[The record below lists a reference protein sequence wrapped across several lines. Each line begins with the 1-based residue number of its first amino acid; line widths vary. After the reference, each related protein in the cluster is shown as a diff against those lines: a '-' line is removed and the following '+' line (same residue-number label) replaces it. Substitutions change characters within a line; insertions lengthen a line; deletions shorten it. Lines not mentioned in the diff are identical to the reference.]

1 MDGEDEANRSSS
13 FDDDAKP
20 TSNTLLGLDY
30 IENKENVSMQQTNNV
45 LHQKINKPNMG
56 QSQKQQ
62 PIESVANTSRDKQL
76 AQKCFDSAMQIMESS
91 SFSTISSDGDC
102 TSNSLPKEAFDGDS
116 ALNRSIDCLARV
128 REVRE
133 LISQPKAPQFSNTV
147 SLLTPRDVNEG
158 IKQQPYTQDDNQT
171 CGVSH
176 NPTQSTTMTSYLCK
190 DTLSPLHQ
198 QGANKSPVPSLAN
211 SAALSCASSA
221 VTDLFAALRT
231 STAVAEENFQGN
243 TNDTGVAAERK
254 RWIEETLLS
263 KKDYEPI
270 QTKEREECC
279 KNKDC
284 HDLTTERKRWI
295 EDTLLVQ
302 AQDTLK
308 RLSPKHSF
316 LANALAEASN
326 ELMVQRKRQMDEE
339 SVMSPKETPQK
350 RPLDHGFLASALV
363 ATNML
368 LTPPRREKYSS
379 KARPSL
385 NRMSI
390 GATPHPFSPA
400 SAASSV
406 LTETASNIILH
417 ALKQLT
423 PKQSTNSCRQGKN
436 KHKSIFTPSR
446 NSDLLSI
453 AAEMKSLDPQ
463 GSNIKEELKLKTE
476 QTMLAER
483 VENLERLVSL
493 QSARSL
499 ESDQEENQELRR
511 ELHRTN
517 LQLESERQLVEKAN
531 HRVSMLTM
539 NLNNTQEMHSNI
551 ERQLRD
557 KIQRL
562 EEEIICMRDS
572 EKEHTAEQAKTNEAV
587 SESRALSLAKRND
600 AELEELRKARSELLE
615 RQSIA
620 DMKHQE
626 CMKEN
631 ENLRSQLHVLSSER
645 AAKEQAFSMV
655 LKFVGSISENFS
667 CTNRKLEQGLEA
679 KKDEVTCLRRSL
691 ELMSCELVMSTN
703 EVNDLRSENASL
715 QDELKR
721 LKAGKR
727 WPF

>member
-1 MDGEDEANRSSS
+1 MDGEDEANKSLS

-20 TSNTLLGLDY
+20 TSTALLGLDY

-45 LHQKINKPNMG
+45 LHQKINKPIMG

-91 SFSTISSDGDC
+91 SFSTISSDSDC
-102 TSNSLPKEAFDGDS
+102 TSNMPKAAFDGDS

-147 SLLTPRDVNEG
+147 SLSTPRDVNEG
-158 IKQQPYTQDDNQT
+158 TDQQLPTQDDNQT
-171 CGVSH
+171 CGVSQ
-176 NPTQSTTMTSYLCK
+176 NPTSYICK
-190 DTLSPLHQ
+190 DTRSSFQ
-198 QGANKSPVPSLAN
+198 QAVRSPVPSLAN
-211 SAALSCASSA
+211 SAALSGASSA
-221 VTDLFAALRT
+221 VTDLFAALRA

-243 TNDTGVAAERK
+243 TNDKGVAAERK

-279 KNKDC
+279 RNKDC

-302 AQDTLK
+302 QDTLK

-316 LANALAEASN
+316 LANTLAEASN
-326 ELMVQRKRQMDEE
+326 ELIVQRKRQMDKE
-339 SVMSPKETPQK
+339 SVVSPQETPQK
-350 RPLDHGFLASALV
+350 CPLDHGFLASALV

-379 KARPSL
+379 KARPSR
-385 NRMSI
+385 NRLSI
-390 GATPHPFSPA
+390 GASPHPFSPA

-406 LTETASNIILH
+406 FTETASNIILH

-423 PKQSTNSCRQGKN
+423 PKQSTNSCRQGK
-436 KHKSIFTPSR
+436 HKQESSITPSR
-446 NSDLLSI
+446 KSDLLSI
-453 AAEMKSLDPQ
+453 AAEMKSLDSQ
-463 GSNIKEELKLKTE
+463 GSNIKEELKLKSE

-483 VENLERLVSL
+483 VENLERLVTL
-493 QSARSL
+493 QSARSM
-499 ESDQEENQELRR
+499 ESDQEELHELRR
-511 ELHRTN
+511 ELHRCN

-539 NLNNTQEMHSNI
+539 NLNNMQEMHSNV

-572 EKEHTAEQAKTNEAV
+572 ERQHTAEQDKANEAA
-587 SESRALSLAKRND
+587 SESRALSLAKTND
-600 AELEELRKARSELLE
+600 AELEELRRTRSELLE
-615 RQSIA
+615 RQSI
-620 DMKHQE
+620 DDIKHQE
-626 CMKEN
+626 CRKEN

-655 LKFVGSISENFS
+655 LEFVGSISETFS
-667 CTNRKLEQGLEA
+667 CANRKLEQGLEA

-715 QDELKR
+715 KR
-721 LKAGKR
+721 LKAGKK

>member
-1 MDGEDEANRSSS
+1 MDGEDEANNSLS

-20 TSNTLLGLDY
+20 TSTALLGLDY

-45 LHQKINKPNMG
+45 LHQKINKPNMV

-91 SFSTISSDGDC
+91 SFSTISSDTDC
-102 TSNSLPKEAFDGDS
+102 TSNMPKAAFDGDS

-147 SLLTPRDVNEG
+147 SLSTPGDVNEG
-158 IKQQPYTQDDNQT
+158 ANQQRPTQDDNQT
-171 CGVSH
+171 CGVSQ
-176 NPTQSTTMTSYLCK
+176 NPTQSTTMTSYICK
-190 DTLSPLHQ
+190 DTLSPLQ
-198 QGANKSPVPSLAN
+198 QHAVRSPVPSLAN
-211 SAALSCASSA
+211 STALSGASSA
-221 VTDLFAALRT
+221 VTDLFAALRA

-243 TNDTGVAAERK
+243 TNDKGVAAERK

-279 KNKDC
+279 RNKDC

-302 AQDTLK
+302 QDTLK

-326 ELMVQRKRQMDEE
+326 ELIVQRKGQMDKE
-339 SVMSPKETPQK
+339 SVVSPQETPQK
-350 RPLDHGFLASALV
+350 RPLDHGFLTSALV

-379 KARPSL
+379 KARPSR

-390 GATPHPFSPA
+390 GASPHPFSPA

-423 PKQSTNSCRQGKN
+423 PKQSTNSCRQGK
-436 KHKSIFTPSR
+436 HKQESSITPSR
-446 NSDLLSI
+446 KSDLLSI
-453 AAEMKSLDPQ
+453 AAEMKRSLDSQ
-463 GSNIKEELKLKTE
+463 GSNVKEELKLKNE
-476 QTMLAER
+476 QMMLAER
-483 VENLERLVSL
+483 VENLERLVNL
-493 QSARSL
+493 QSARST
-499 ESDQEENQELRR
+499 ESDQEEKQELRR
-511 ELHRTN
+511 ELHRCN

-539 NLNNTQEMHSNI
+539 NLNNMQEMHSNV
-551 ERQLRD
+551 ESQLRD

-572 EKEHTAEQAKTNEAV
+572 ERQHTSEQDKANEAA
-587 SESRALSLAKRND
+587 SESKALSLAKTND
-600 AELEELRKARSELLE
+600 AELEELRRTRSELLE
-615 RQSIA
+615 RQSI
-620 DMKHQE
+620 DDIKHQE
-626 CMKEN
+626 CRKEN

-655 LKFVGSISENFS
+655 LEFVGSISETFS

-679 KKDEVTCLRRSL
+679 KNDEVTCLRRSL

-703 EVNDLRSENASL
+703 EVNNLRSEYASL

-721 LKAGKR
+721 LKAGKK